1 MNENIKERQ
10 KATKTAGNILGRR
23 MHTCKEL
30 FDKLCK
36 KGYSKEVAEIVVSDF
51 ISAGYLDDR
60 KYVEMYIYDA
70 INISAKGM
78 YRIRQEL
85 KLKGISDS
93 VIDDILMDEDF
104 DSVSALKEYIYQRR
118 LCDNIHSKK
127 DLKKLKARL
136 IRRGYSYS
144 EINACLSDY
153 MFNFEE
159 QEDWIE

>member
-1 MNENIKERQ
+1 MDEKIKERQ

-36 KGYSKEVAEIVVSDF
+36 KGYSKEVAENVVSDF

-60 KYVEMYIYDA
+60 KYAEMYIDDS
-70 INISAKGM
+70 INLSAKGM

-93 VIDDILMDEDF
+93 VIDDVLMDEDF
-104 DSVSALKEYIYQRR
+104 DSVSALKEYIDQRG
-118 LCDNIHSKK
+118 LCENIHSKK
-127 DLKKLKARL
+127 DLEKLKAR
-136 IRRGYSYS
+136 IKSVTAKYDVMGVVGNGATHTIQKKR
-144 EINACLSDY
+144 E
-153 MFNFEE
+153 
-159 QEDWIE
+159 